1 MTVTKLLQETWL
13 RLLQPESKSKSYTL
27 TERIEDPELEK
38 AKFQTQ
44 SLVDQRRT
52 QFLKREWDKVPR
64 PEKIPIRHVKVLVEA
79 ADAFNPECAL
89 LVGASIWWELLDNK
103 SFSDVLNSR
112 IPEYVPVGPGGE
124 FIREVFK
131 RSETFLLTR
140 PLTS

>member
-1 MTVTKLLQETWL
+1 M
-13 RLLQPESKSKSYTL
+13 ESSVKKWYTN
-27 TERIEDPELEK
+27 R
-38 AKFQTQ
+38 
-44 SLVDQRRT
+44 
-52 QFLKREWDKVPR
+52 DKVPR

-131 RSETFLLTR
+131 RSETSLLTR